1 MSPLFLLRWSLRDL
15 RRAWVQVAAVALVIA
30 IGTGLFAALE
40 GSSTWRRVSNDAS
53 FAATGMYDL
62 RVRSTEGLD
71 TAQGSMLAVLDS
83 LDDPTVVAR
92 AEERLLVDTQ
102 VDASTADRTIL
113 VPGRIVG
120 LDTSSGG
127 PWLTSVVVPSGGG
140 RPLWVVP
147 LVVAVA
153 ALFLGLG
160 FWLAWM
166 HFVRDMASRQVSTT
180 VVDEA
185 ATEAAFA
192 EIEGRIGPVE
202 AVSQVG
208 YVDAS
213 VRRTDRIPEEET
225 GGIAVQAADLALL
238 ERVHKS
244 IRLSEYKRRQAPPIL
259 KISSKAFGPG
269 RVYPITCRF

>member
-140 RPLWVVP
+140 RVVG
-147 LVVAVA
+147 AT
-153 ALFLGLG
+153 
-160 FWLAWM
+160 
-166 HFVRDMASRQVSTT
+166 FVGPEAGEQVH
-180 VVDEA
+180 A
-185 ATEAAFA
+185 ATVA
-192 EIEGRIGPVE
+192 ITGRVPVWVLRH
-202 AVSQVG
+202 AVPS
-208 YVDAS
+208 YPTAS
-213 VRRTDRIPEEET
+213 ELWLR
-225 GGIAVQAADLALL
+225 LL
-238 ERVHKS
+238 EALPTELRT
-244 IRLSEYKRRQAPPIL
+244 P
-259 KISSKAFGPG
+259 
-269 RVYPITCRF
+269 